1 MDKQKPEWLCI
12 KEIFY
17 ICLAAYGYSLWISWV
32 LPDYLPFATAEN
44 IYLSALLSFT
54 FLIFYIVLV
63 PCITSKL
70 WQKSINYLS
79 YILLLSYWIIKKFG
93 EN

>member
-1 MDKQKPEWLCI
+1 M

-44 IYLSALLSFT
+44 IYLSALLGFT

-63 PCITSKL
+63 PCIPSKL

>member
-1 MDKQKPEWLCI
+1 MDKQKPEWLSI

-63 PCITSKL
+63 PSIPSKL
-70 WQKSINYLS
+70 SQKSINYLS

>member
-1 MDKQKPEWLCI
+1 MDKQKPEELSI

-63 PCITSKL
+63 PCIPSKL

-79 YILLLSYWIIKKFG
+79 YILLLGYWIIKKFG

>member
-1 MDKQKPEWLCI
+1 MDKQKPEWLSI

-44 IYLSALLSFT
+44 IYLSALLSFS
-54 FLIFYIVLV
+54 FLIINIVLV
-63 PCITSKL
+63 PRIP
-70 WQKSINYLS
+70 SILMQ
-79 YILLLSYWIIKKFG
+79 
-93 EN
+93 

>member
-1 MDKQKPEWLCI
+1 MDKQKSEWLSI

-63 PCITSKL
+63 PCIPSKS

>member
-1 MDKQKPEWLCI
+1 MDKQKLEWLSI

-63 PCITSKL
+63 PCIPSKL

-79 YILLLSYWIIKKFG
+79 YILLLGYWIIRKFG